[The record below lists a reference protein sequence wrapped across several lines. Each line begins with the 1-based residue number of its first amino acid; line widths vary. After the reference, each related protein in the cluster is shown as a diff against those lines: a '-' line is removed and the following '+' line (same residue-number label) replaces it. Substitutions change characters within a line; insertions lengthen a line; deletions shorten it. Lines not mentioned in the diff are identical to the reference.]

1 MLISTTEMTSSSK
14 QPPKAGGA
22 TVVWRTDLYQEEAIR
37 QLSDPTFYNKV
48 NKDVTSANQKI
59 VKDTIQELITKQE
72 RPVTAQNLI
81 TAITTPRISYI
92 YFKPNIH
99 KPKYPGRPI
108 VSACSCLSELISL
121 TNRFHVAVR
130 LFSNRSQMTSK
141 CGKNEKMALEAHPSV
156 SLMFL
161 PHFDGLCHLL
171 LNRRT
176 ATGMESICFM

>member
-1 MLISTTEMTSSSK
+1 MLCHAYLNKRNDLVI
-14 QPPKAGGA
+14 KAADKGGA
-22 TVVWRTDLYQEEAIR
+22 TVVWCTDLYQKEAIR

-72 RPVTAQNLI
+72 RPVTAENLI
-81 TAITTPRISYI
+81 IAITTPRISYI
-92 YFKPNIH
+92 YFKPKIH

-121 TNRFHVAVR
+121 TNTFHVAVR

-141 CGKNEKMALEAHPSV
+141 CGKNKSGTRGASEFVTDVLTT
-156 SLMFL
+156 F
-161 PHFDGLCHLL
+161 
-171 LNRRT
+171 
-176 ATGMESICFM
+176 